1 MTEQKKYDNTNE
13 IAIWGNENKRKP
25 TDPDFKGNG
34 NIEGKEFWASAW
46 KRDEGANERA
56 PVLKVKLTPKE
67 APKDQAQY
75 IDIEKAPDPVP
86 EKPDVNEKIPF

>member
-25 TDPDFKGNG
+25 TDPDFKGNA
-34 NIEGKEFWASAW
+34 NIEGKEFWVSAW

-56 PVLKVKLTPKE
+56 PVLKAKLTPKD

-75 IDIEKAPDPVP
+75 TNTAQAPDPTATI
-86 EKPDVNEKIPF
+86 VNDKIPF

>member
-1 MTEQKKYDNTNE
+1 MTEQKKYDNNNE

-25 TDPDFKGNG
+25 TDPDFKGNATVDG
-34 NIEGKEFWASAW
+34 QEYWVSAW

-56 PVLKVKLTPKE
+56 PVLKAKLTAKE

-75 IDIEKAPDPVP
+75 SGGSKPAEPDPVQTT
-86 EKPDVNEKIPF
+86 NSAIPF